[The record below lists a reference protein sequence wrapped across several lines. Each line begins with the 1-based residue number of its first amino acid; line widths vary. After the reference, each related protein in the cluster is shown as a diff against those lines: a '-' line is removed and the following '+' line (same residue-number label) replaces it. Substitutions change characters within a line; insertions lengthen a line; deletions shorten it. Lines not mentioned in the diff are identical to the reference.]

1 MRIPKISESTAVDM
15 TSHAIMYRPDH
26 SSVATMV
33 AYATSNVFS
42 PVDTT
47 KSVSSADPTSLN
59 PSRSS
64 SRSPCPPNSWT
75 PRMAKMISRSA
86 QTTRNTHIA
95 CTPLMALSRMRTNS
109 LFSRSTRNVRTMR
122 KMRKTRRNERFTPD
136 PLCDAS
142 IMMSSTMDD
151 TTMNPSSLFQESPQ
165 YPPNPSA
172 RCFRENSTMNT
183 IVNAFS
189 ACLVASRYHSAGS

>member
-1 MRIPKISESTAVDM
+1 MPRISESTAVEI

-33 AYATSNVFS
+33 ACATSNVFS

-47 KSVSSADPTSLN
+47 KSVRSAAPTSLN

-64 SRSPCPPNSWT
+64 SRSPWPPNSCT
-75 PRMAKMISRSA
+75 PRMAKMMSKSA

-136 PLCDAS
+136 PLADAS
-142 IMMSSTMDD
+142 IMMSSTMED
-151 TTMNPSSLFQESPQ
+151 TTMNPSRRFQESPQ
-165 YPPNPSA
+165 YPPKPKP
-172 RCFRENSTMNT
+172 RCFRENSTMKT
-183 IVNAFS
+183 MVNALS
-189 ACLVASRYHSAGS
+189 AWPVASKYHFAGS